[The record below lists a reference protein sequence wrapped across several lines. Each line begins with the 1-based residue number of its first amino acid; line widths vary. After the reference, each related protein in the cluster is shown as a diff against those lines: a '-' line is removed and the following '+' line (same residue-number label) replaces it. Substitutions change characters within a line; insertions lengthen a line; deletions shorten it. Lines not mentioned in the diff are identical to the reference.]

1 MAGRYRTCGVVG
13 RPSGTARRRRRRA
26 TVIRVIRRSL
36 LLALLLLTAG
46 AAAVV
51 AEPVQQFD
59 VQIKDVRADGRFSM
73 VFTSNSFDTTGG
85 PLPAL
90 ADASV
95 RFAKGVA
102 IQPEFLK
109 PGRLCRPGNLRS
121 ILLDTQTAGV
131 SYEQMLSDLPRTQR
145 RVNRRLSRESRRL
158 LDTCRRTFLGKGRF
172 VVDARPLFNDAIPG
186 SLYVFLSEPG
196 VKGAVA
202 GFGILAFYDQDS
214 VVARANSLIAAQ
226 QPVFTVN
233 LFNDPTPD
241 GRYGYRLRLLPEN
254 FGRLPFSV
262 AELRVES
269 KGISATSEKRTC
281 ATRRD
286 GRLRPSTRCAG
297 PAPSGPSSR
306 TAPPPAG
313 CRSRPTTA
321 TRPGCAGDVIQGSLP
336 ALQALSGA
344 AAPTCAGAPPRA
356 WTISRAYSIA
366 SGSRRTRV
374 PLAQVVGDAER
385 REHLV
390 VVVGDPGDQ
399 HGDPAVLEVRDRVA
413 EHAGAGGVDRR
424 DARHAQDRR
433 RRPARR
439 R

>member
-1 MAGRYRTCGVVG
+1 M
-13 RPSGTARRRRRRA
+13 
-26 TVIRVIRRSL
+26 IRVIRSSL
-36 LLALLLLTAG
+36 LLALLLLTVG
-46 AAAVV
+46 AATAV

-59 VQIKDVRADGRFSM
+59 VQLKDVRPDGRFSM

-281 ATRRD
+281 ATRRGGRCVKYTVRRSSAFWAKLPD
-286 GRLRPSTRCAG
+286 CPASGRLPFKADYRYATG
-297 PAPSGPSSR
+297 LR
-306 TAPPPAG
+306 T
-313 CRSRPTTA
+313 SN
-321 TRPGCAGDVIQGSLP
+321 VIQVP
-336 ALQALSGA
+336 
-344 AAPTCAGAPPRA
+344 CPRF
-356 WTISRAYSIA
+356 
-366 SGSRRTRV
+366 RR
-374 PLAQVVGDAER
+374 
-385 REHLV
+385 
-390 VVVGDPGDQ
+390 
-399 HGDPAVLEVRDRVA
+399 
-413 EHAGAGGVDRR
+413 
-424 DARHAQDRR
+424 
-433 RRPARR
+433 
-439 R
+439 